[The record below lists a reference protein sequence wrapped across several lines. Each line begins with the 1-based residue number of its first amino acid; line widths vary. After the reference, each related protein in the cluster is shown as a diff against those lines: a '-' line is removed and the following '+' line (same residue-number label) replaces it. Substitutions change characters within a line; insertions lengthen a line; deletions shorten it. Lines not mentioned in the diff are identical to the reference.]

1 MANIV
6 KVIAT
11 QHQHVLTLLNRIK
24 EMEQKLTE
32 EILKKDDW
40 WNFIE
45 AHVDSYTMRYVTG
58 DLPGT
63 WHNKELYDYVMSYNF
78 YRGKEIFQESQEIK
92 FVDITIN
99 IKSKGEDK
107 SYIRNNIPLTV
118 NIVTEPIDIEE
129 LNSFLNKEE

>member
-1 MANIV
+1 MSNIA

-11 QHQHVLTLLNRIK
+11 QHQHVFTLLNRIK
-24 EMEQKLTE
+24 DMEQQLTA
-32 EILKKDDW
+32 EILKKEDW
-40 WNFIE
+40 WKFVE
-45 AHVDSYTMRYVTG
+45 AHVDPYTMRYVTN
-58 DLPGT
+58 DLPGS

-78 YRGKEIFQESQEIK
+78 YRGREIFQETQEIK

-118 NIVTEPIDIEE
+118 NIITEPIDLEE
-129 LNSFLNKEE
+129 LNLFLNTEK